1 MKTIELTQG
10 KVAIVDDED
19 YEYLNQWKW
28 YAKLV
33 CGNFYAI
40 RNLSV
45 SERKQKGVFQCSMHR
60 EIIGTAF
67 DVIDHID
74 LDGLNNQRSN
84 LRACNKSQ
92 NAINSNKRLG
102 DYTSKHKGVYF
113 AQGAWCTGIRVMGI
127 IKWGGRYKKE
137 IDAARKYNE
146 MAMKYF
152 GAFAR
157 LNEIA
162 Q

>member
-28 YAKLV
+28 YAHSV
-33 CGNFYAI
+33 CGHYYAI

-45 SERKQKGVFQCSMHR
+45 SERTLRNGYQVKMHR
-60 EIIGTAF
+60 EIIGTEF
-67 DVIDHID
+67 EVIDHID
-74 LDGLNNQRSN
+74 RDGLNNQRCN
-84 LRACNKSQ
+84 LRPCSKSQ
-92 NAINSNKRLG
+92 NAINSKKRVDG
-102 DYTSKHKGVYF
+102 STSKHKGVYF
-113 AQGAWCTGIRVMGI
+113 TKNGWAARINVMGVQ
-127 IKWGGRYKKE
+127 KWGGRHKKE

-146 MAMKYF
+146 MAIKYF